1 MRFAYDAQADALRLE
16 FRDGAVESS
25 KEIVHRVIVNLDA
38 AGEAV
43 GVELLD
49 ARRWIGRTGLSQIA
63 IELQDLWWQRRQ
75 ER

>member
-1 MRFAYDAQADALRLE
+1 MRLAYDAQADVLRLE

-43 GVELLD
+43 GVDLLE
-49 ARRWIGRTGLSQIA
+49 ATRWIGRTGLSQIA
-63 IELQDLWWQRRQ
+63 IELQDLWSEGRRV
-75 ER
+75 R

>member
-1 MRFAYDAQADALRLE
+1 MRLAYDAQADALRLE

-25 KEIVHRVIVNLDA
+25 KEIVRRVIVNLDA